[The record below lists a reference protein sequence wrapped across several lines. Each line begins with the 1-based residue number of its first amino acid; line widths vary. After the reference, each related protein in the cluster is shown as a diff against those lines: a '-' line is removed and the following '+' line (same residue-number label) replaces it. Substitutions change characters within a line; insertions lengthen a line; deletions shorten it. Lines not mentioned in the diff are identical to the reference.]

1 MLPTRPKT
9 ILVLRHSPNV
19 GPGYLED
26 FIKRRGLIQQLVALD
41 AGDDLPKNPD
51 EFGAVVALGGEMSV
65 HSEKDFPFLKKEN
78 EFIRQSV
85 KMGVPYLGLCLGGQ
99 LLAKAMSGKVTLNPV
114 KEIGPYEIA
123 LNAEGLKDP
132 LFAGFPDRFPF
143 CQWHSDTF
151 SELPPEAVLLAG
163 STACKHQAFR
173 YGKTAYGLQF
183 HPEATTLVLE
193 QWCREFGSDLESPAH
208 GHRVQEK
215 YALCA
220 ADCVKHS
227 DRLFKNFFQTANV
240 IASPA

>member
-9 ILVLRHSPNV
+9 ILVLRHSSRV

-26 FIKRRGLIQQLVALD
+26 SIKRRGLTMQLVALD
-41 AGDDLPKNPD
+41 ADDALPENPD
-51 EFGAVVALGGEMSV
+51 EFGAVVVLGGEMSAR
-65 HSEKDFPFLKKEN
+65 SEKEFPFLKKEN
-78 EFIRQSV
+78 EFIRKTV
-85 KMGVPYLGLCLGGQ
+85 KQGVPFLGLCLGGQ

-123 LNAEGLKDP
+123 LNDAGLKDP

-163 STACKHQAFR
+163 SAACKHQAFR

-183 HPEATTLVLE
+183 HPEVTTLVLE
-193 QWCREFGSDLESPAH
+193 QWCRDFSKDLESPAH
-208 GHRVQEK
+208 GQSVQEK

-227 DRLFKNFFQTANV
+227 DRLFKNFFLLANV
-240 IASPA
+240 IAG